1 VEARFQQ
8 HSTADSPLTREMTD
22 MSQHLPQDQPAVY
35 RIEVDGQLDE
45 QIRSWFEDMNIAH
58 EYAADGRPI
67 TTLVGAVAD
76 QAALH
81 GLLSRLYSLDLLVI
95 SVTRVE
101 KKEA

>member
-1 VEARFQQ
+1 
-8 HSTADSPLTREMTD
+8 MTN

-35 RIEVDGQLDE
+35 RIQVEGRLDK
-45 QIRSWFEDMNIAH
+45 QISSWFEDMHIAH
-58 EYAADGRPI
+58 EYAADGRAI

-101 KKEA
+101 KKEP